1 MSKDIAVE
9 VQGLCKRYKENEVLK
24 DLDLVIPKGKVFALL
39 GQNGAGKTTM
49 VKILSTLLK
58 FDSGHVNVLSH
69 ELPKESDLVRSK
81 ISMTGQYVA
90 LDEDLTG
97 EQNLILIAR
106 LLGYKN
112 VHSKSRAK
120 ELLDLFDLS
129 DAGEKRVK
137 TYSGGMHRRLDIA
150 ASITKAPELLFLDE
164 PTTGLDPR
172 SRSVVWGF
180 IRQLAKNGTTIFLT
194 TQYLEEADRLA
205 DLIAVIENGK
215 IVAEGTPTEL
225 KSLVGRKTIRIRFQD
240 AAEMDKAGILVHRV
254 LPEKNILEH
263 QADLISI
270 EVSEISQANSI
281 LKELADTNIE
291 PVEYSI
297 SQASLDE
304 VFLTFTR
311 GKTNE

>member
-69 ELPKESDLVRSK
+69 ELSKESDLVRSK

-106 LLGYKN
+106 LLGYRN
-112 VHSKSRAK
+112 VHAKSRAK
-120 ELLDLFDLS
+120 ELLDMFDLS
-129 DAGEKRVK
+129 DAREKRVK

-180 IRQLAKNGTTIFLT
+180 IRQLARNGTTIFLT

-240 AAEMDKAGILVHRV
+240 AAEMDKASILVHRV
-254 LPEKNILEH
+254 LPETNILEH
-263 QADLISI
+263 QADLLSI
-270 EVSEISQANSI
+270 EISEISQANSI

>member
-9 VQGLCKRYKENEVLK
+9 VHGLCKRFTKNEVLK
-24 DLDLVIPKGKVFALL
+24 DLDLVVPKGKVFALL

-69 ELPKESDLVRSK
+69 ELPKEGDLVRSK

-106 LLGYKN
+106 LLGYKD
-112 VHSKSRAK
+112 VHAKGRAK
-120 ELLDLFDLS
+120 ELLDMFDLL
-129 DAGEKRVK
+129 DAGKKTVK

-150 ASITKAPELLFLDE
+150 SSIIKAPELLFLDE

-172 SRSVVWGF
+172 SRSVVWGLVH
-180 IRQLAKNGTTIFLT
+180 QLAKNGTTIFLT

-205 DLIAVIENGK
+205 DLIAVIEDGT
-215 IVAEGTPTEL
+215 IVAKGTPTEL

-240 AAEMDKAGILVHRV
+240 AAERDNARLLINKLF
-254 LPEKNILEH
+254 PEKSALEH
-263 QADLISI
+263 QADLLSI
-270 EVSEISQANSI
+270 EISEISQANSI
-281 LKELADTNIE
+281 LKELANINIE
-291 PVEYSI
+291 PAEYSI